1 MWTRVPH
8 THTHTQRLCSMHK
21 IRHPSTFRA
30 LDIFFLSFLCG
41 DGVNSRQRNERA
53 MRGQQMRHSISDKSD
68 WLRRQYPTE
77 SKIKFFKYLRHC
89 CVARNIFQV
98 SHAFAAVCVCVV
110 CLSVCVFAFAL
121 STTKFRG
128 CRKSSLVFARKFV
141 FVHLTRMNENMMRCD
156 VRTKGCHRISPISI
170 NRCLLTPPSSATSLD
185 GFGSFVCTNDESSSN
200 STSSLWRIYLT
211 SCIKHHQAATQ

>member
-1 MWTRVPH
+1 
-8 THTHTQRLCSMHK
+8 
-21 IRHPSTFRA
+21 
-30 LDIFFLSFLCG
+30 
-41 DGVNSRQRNERA
+41 
-53 MRGQQMRHSISDKSD
+53 MRHSISDKSD

-98 SHAFAAVCVCVV
+98 SHAFASECVCVCVSLFV
-110 CLSVCVFAFAL
+110 CLLLLHFPQEISWMPEVEFSL
-121 STTKFRG
+121 
-128 CRKSSLVFARKFV
+128 RKKFV

-170 NRCLLTPPSSATSLD
+170 NRCLLTPRLSPLHSMVFGFRVVTSSI
-185 GFGSFVCTNDESSSN
+185 
-200 STSSLWRIYLT
+200 TSSLWRIYLT